1 MRNWIVSLVMVCAA
15 LGPAVAAADR
25 VMMEGIL
32 ARVND
37 RIVTI
42 SDFVER
48 IRVEMV
54 QMPSP
59 PPPDER
65 KQFIRMVLDEMVN
78 ELILLERATEKR
90 LEVNDEMVTNS
101 INGLREENNLQDD
114 EAWAQALESSGL
126 TEEILRERYRRNMML
141 QQAVQGE
148 VRPIEITEEEI
159 RQAYELEKENF
170 RVPAKFELEQVFL
183 ESAGTGTVET
193 QVLNRARGLVERV
206 RGGADLK
213 AEATLAGAQLQELGA
228 IPVEDCRPELRAA
241 LEGLPD
247 GGVADP
253 LEVPGGVQIIR
264 LVKSVPAGY
273 LPFTDVAGQIRR
285 RKSNESYE
293 SQTRGLVEKLRQ
305 DYLVEV
311 YEDRLEIVYQR
322 LGGI

>member
-48 IRVEMV
+48 IRVELV

-65 KQFIRMVLDEMVN
+65 NQFIRMVLDEMVN

-159 RQAYELEKENF
+159 RQTYELEKENF

-183 ESAGTGTVET
+183 ESAGSGTVES

-273 LPFTDVAGQIRR
+273 QPFTDVADQIRR